1 MNVQNSSQRNRQAN
15 TLSAEQ
21 AGVDS
26 DRSFSSPS
34 PFGEG
39 RGGASDCTDA
49 WKMSGSRGPLLAECS
64 AGWASHRMFASR
76 DGPLLDC
83 HGFVPQPRNDGDQQ
97 QGVIAN
103 EVKHSHE
110 RTNCFVPLN
119 DRN

>member
-34 PFGEG
+34 RLGEG

-49 WKMSGSRGPLLAECS
+49 WKISGLRGDLAAFCC
-64 AGWASHRMFASR
+64 AGRVSHQMFTAR
-76 DGPLLDC
+76 DGPLMDC
-83 HGFVPQPRNDGDQQ
+83 HGFVPQHRNDGKP
-97 QGVIAN
+97 N
-103 EVKHSHE
+103 SRLYCE
-110 RTNCFVPLN
+110 R
-119 DRN
+119 RESI